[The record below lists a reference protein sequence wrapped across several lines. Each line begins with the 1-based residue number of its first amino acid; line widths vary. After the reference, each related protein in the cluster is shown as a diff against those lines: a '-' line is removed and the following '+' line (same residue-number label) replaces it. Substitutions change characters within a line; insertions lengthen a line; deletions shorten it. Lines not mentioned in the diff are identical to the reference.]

1 MLSLLGIVCGVSAV
15 FFAGSF
21 LAKDK
26 KIQCF
31 EN

>member
-1 MLSLLGIVCGVSAV
+1 MLSLLGVIVGVSAV

-21 LAKDK
+21 IAKDK